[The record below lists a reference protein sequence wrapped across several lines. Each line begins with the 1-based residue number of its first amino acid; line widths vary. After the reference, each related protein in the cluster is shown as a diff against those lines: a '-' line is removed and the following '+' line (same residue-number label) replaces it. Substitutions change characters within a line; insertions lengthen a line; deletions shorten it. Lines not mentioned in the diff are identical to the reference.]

1 MKIVLTEAQLNT
13 LVEKFKIDDGER
25 IKLFE
30 TDDFLLVVPLTRT
43 ASCKYGAGTRWCTTE
58 KDDDQFERH
67 FDMGSLAYLIV
78 KNPDMQEKLANTK
91 FAFFANR
98 PNYIDGNKV
107 GDAAVAATDR
117 SAGAIIYKWYNTI
130 YNVETGSMG
139 YKSEYTTNALL
150 YLLDPHGVSIETWKL
165 FNIFPTS
172 LDFQEVNYENATNM
186 KVVCTFKYDLPELI
200 YTQGNISASSFEYLS
215 DAKVTA

>member
-43 ASCKYGAGTRWCTTE
+43 ASCKYGAGTRWCTTK

-78 KNPDMQEKLANTK
+78 KNPDIQEKLANTK

-98 PNYIDGNKV
+98 PKYIDGNKEIGRIV
-107 GDAAVAATDR
+107 VYDDENNVMPLQSFLNFIDNAGVYQDIKAAYNKFIEY
-117 SAGAIIYKWYNTI
+117 AGEK
-130 YNVETGSMG
+130 
-139 YKSEYTTNALL
+139 
-150 YLLDPHGVSIETWKL
+150 
-165 FNIFPTS
+165 FS
-172 LDFQEVNYENATNM
+172 LKNYDQIRRGLKNP
-186 KVVCTFKYDLPELI
+186 F
-200 YTQGNISASSFEYLS
+200 
-215 DAKVTA
+215 

>member
-1 MKIVLTEAQLNT
+1 MKIVLTGAQLDT

-78 KNPDMQEKLANTK
+78 KNPDIQEKLVNTK

-98 PNYIDGNKV
+98 PKYIDGNKEIGRIV
-107 GDAAVAATDR
+107 VYDDENNVMPLQSFLNFIDNAGVYQDVKAAYNKFIEY
-117 SAGAIIYKWYNTI
+117 AGEKF
-130 YNVETGSMG
+130 SP
-139 YKSEYTTNALL
+139 K
-150 YLLDPHGVSIETWKL
+150 
-165 FNIFPTS
+165 
-172 LDFQEVNYENATNM
+172 NYDQIRRGLKNP
-186 KVVCTFKYDLPELI
+186 F
-200 YTQGNISASSFEYLS
+200 
-215 DAKVTA
+215 

>member
-43 ASCKYGAGTRWCTTE
+43 ASCKYGAGTRWCTTK

-78 KNPDMQEKLANTK
+78 KNLDIQEKLANTK

-98 PNYIDGNKV
+98 PKYIDGNKEIGRIV
-107 GDAAVAATDR
+107 VYDDENNVMPLQSFLNFIDNAGVYQDIKAAYNKFIEY
-117 SAGAIIYKWYNTI
+117 AGEKF
-130 YNVETGSMG
+130 SP
-139 YKSEYTTNALL
+139 K
-150 YLLDPHGVSIETWKL
+150 
-165 FNIFPTS
+165 
-172 LDFQEVNYENATNM
+172 NYDQIRRGLKNP
-186 KVVCTFKYDLPELI
+186 F
-200 YTQGNISASSFEYLS
+200 
-215 DAKVTA
+215 

>member
-43 ASCKYGAGTRWCTTE
+43 ASCKYGAGTRWCTTK

-78 KNPDMQEKLANTK
+78 KNPDIQEKLANTK

-98 PNYIDGNKV
+98 PKYIDGNKEIGRIV
-107 GDAAVAATDR
+107 VYDDENNVMPLQSFLNFIDN
-117 SAGAIIYKWYNTI
+117 AGVYQDIKASYNKFI
-130 YNVETGSMG
+130 
-139 YKSEYTTNALL
+139 EYAGEKFS
-150 YLLDPHGVSIETWKL
+150 PK
-165 FNIFPTS
+165 
-172 LDFQEVNYENATNM
+172 NYDQIRRGLKNP
-186 KVVCTFKYDLPELI
+186 F
-200 YTQGNISASSFEYLS
+200 
-215 DAKVTA
+215 